1 MALMR
6 SLETA
11 IFDRFMFFIDI
22 ENEEKRWIAPTRAG
36 DGGAGRE
43 GGEGVDLMVP
53 EHPTPKDLGE

>member
-1 MALMR
+1 
-6 SLETA
+6 
-11 IFDRFMFFIDI
+11 MFFIDI